1 MAGTERLSSAGNG
14 TVALPWEN
22 RILRTDLKAPAGKA
36 GEPAVKQ
43 SSSRLDFE
51 ILRTLFWNRLALK
64 LPVIM
69 ASFILQLFFE
79 SLLFAESGLK
89 YGNKTD
95 FN

>member
-1 MAGTERLSSAGNG
+1 MAGTERLSSAGSG
-14 TVALPWEN
+14 TVALLWEN

-36 GEPAVKQ
+36 GERAVKEF
-43 SSSRLDFE
+43 SSRLDFE

-79 SLLFAESGLK
+79 SLLFAGSGLK

-95 FN
+95 FS